1 MSDTLP
7 IVKKDDSIV
16 IDEEKVPQG
25 SVTLEGANDAMV
37 MPRVCKQILD
47 GEA

>member
-7 IVKKDDSIV
+7 IVEKDIL
-16 IDEEKVPQG
+16 DEEKVPQG
-25 SVTLEGANDAMV
+25 SVTLEGAHDAMV
-37 MPRVCKQILD
+37 MPRLCKQILD